1 MKLSTLLKP
10 EWVLTDLRAREGE
23 GVLAEMINA
32 LPALARLPG
41 HDRIL
46 QKVLEREKLG
56 STSVGNHT
64 AVPHTKLKDLREP
77 LVALGVSRKGI
88 DYGGAGEQ
96 PVHVIILILSPA
108 DAPIVHLQILAAA
121 AALIRKSEKII
132 RDIMSAEGPQEV
144 ISTIRTW
151 ETED

>member
-1 MKLSTLLKP
+1 
-10 EWVLTDLRAREGE
+10 
-23 GVLAEMINA
+23 MIDA
-32 LPALARLPG
+32 LPALSRLAG

-46 QKVLEREKLG
+46 QKILEREKLG

-77 LVALGVSRKGI
+77 LVALGVSRSGV
-88 DYGGAGEQ
+88 DYGGAEDQ

-121 AALIRKSEKII
+121 AALIRKSDRII
-132 RDIMSAEGPQEV
+132 KDIMSAEGPQEV
-144 ISTIRTW
+144 IGTIRTW